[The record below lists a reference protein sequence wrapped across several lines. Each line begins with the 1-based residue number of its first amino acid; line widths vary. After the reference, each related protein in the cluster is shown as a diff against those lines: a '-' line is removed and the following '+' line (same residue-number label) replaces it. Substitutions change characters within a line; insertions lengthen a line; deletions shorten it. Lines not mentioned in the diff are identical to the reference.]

1 MLVFFLGGG
10 GRRETASA
18 ARVRVVVCERVSE
31 WVWGDALPHLRHA
44 ASAAGGGRDLERT

>member
-1 MLVFFLGGG
+1 MLVFWGGG
-10 GRRETASA
+10 VGRRETACA
-18 ARVRVVVCERVSE
+18 ARVRVVVGERVGG